1 MYIILILLIVLVMLI
16 KMNKQKIENFYDRK
30 SKNKQIIN
38 KHENNI
44 LKMVNEYYKSYI
56 PIYIKTDIYDKVNKY
71 LSSKFKNRLT
81 IIDIEYAKITK
92 YPGTTNYYLEIFI
105 LDNTTYTSNKFI
117 IKYNVENGGI
127 FKLDDIRIYN
137 FKEDKSLNNEN
148 LHGINTNLVIS
159 RKNLT
164 NPFVDNSLNSTIQ
177 NNNTSSLEYS
187 NIDNNLV
194 QDINKNILNKQISS
208 YNSIILPNNIPDKSL
223 YISMT
228 PDFYNIN
235 VYPVEINND
244 IFSRTRGI
252 PSFPRAISI

>member
-1 MYIILILLIVLVMLI
+1 MLV
-16 KMNKQKIENFYDRK
+16 KMNKQKIEKFYDRK
-30 SKNKQIIN
+30 SKNKRMVN
-38 KHENNI
+38 YDKNNT

-56 PIYIKTDIYDKVNKY
+56 PVYIKTDIYDKVNKY
-71 LSSKFKNRLT
+71 LSTKFKNRLT

-92 YPGTTNYYLEIFI
+92 YPGMTNYYLEIFI
-105 LDNTTYTSNKFI
+105 LDNTTYTSNKFVI
-117 IKYNVENGGI
+117 NYNVKNGGI
-127 FKLDDIRIYN
+127 FNLNDIRIYN
-137 FKEDKSLNNEN
+137 FKETKSINNEN

-164 NPFVDNSLNSTIQ
+164 NPFVDNSLNPTIL
-177 NNNTSSLEYS
+177 NSGNSSLEYS

-194 QDINKNILNKQISS
+194 QDINKNILNKEISS
-208 YNSIILPNNIPDKSL
+208 YNSAILPNNIPDKSL

-235 VYPVEINND
+235 VYPIEINND

-252 PSFPRAISI
+252 PSFPTAISV